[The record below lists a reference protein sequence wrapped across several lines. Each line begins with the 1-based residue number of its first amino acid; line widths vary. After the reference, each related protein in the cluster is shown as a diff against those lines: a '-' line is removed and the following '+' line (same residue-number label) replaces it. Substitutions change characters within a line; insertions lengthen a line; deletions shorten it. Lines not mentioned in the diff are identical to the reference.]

1 MSLRQGK
8 IFLERGGHTLFRGEK
23 GGLVVAKRVKSREN
37 RKLTANEWV
46 IIATLPGLWK
56 DQVSFIVTQPK
67 STISMPRVSVQDL
80 KPKVVDFTL
89 GRSSSVNHK
98 QPAQNSAS
106 IERKKKGARPLGKN
120 LLKC

>member
-8 IFLERGGHTLFRGEK
+8 IFLGRGGHKLFRGEK

-46 IIATLPGLWK
+46 IIATLSGLWK

-67 STISMPRVSVQDL
+67 STISMPRISVQDL

-89 GRSSSVNHK
+89 GRSSSVNHSI
-98 QPAQNSAS
+98 ASA
-106 IERKKKGARPLGKN
+106 I
-120 LLKC
+120 LLDVLFTSSPYTGFRIA

>member
-8 IFLERGGHTLFRGEK
+8 IFLGRGGHKLFRGEK

-37 RKLTANEWV
+37 RKLTANKWV

-67 STISMPRVSVQDL
+67 STISMPRISVQDL

-89 GRSSSVNHK
+89 GRSSSVNHSI
-98 QPAQNSAS
+98 ASA
-106 IERKKKGARPLGKN
+106 I
-120 LLKC
+120 LLDVLFTSSPYTGFRIA